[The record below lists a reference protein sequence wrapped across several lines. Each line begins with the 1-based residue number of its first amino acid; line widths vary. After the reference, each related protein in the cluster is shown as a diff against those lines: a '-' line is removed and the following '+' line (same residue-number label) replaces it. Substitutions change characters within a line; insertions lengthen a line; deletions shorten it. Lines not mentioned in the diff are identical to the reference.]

1 MDDDLDKVKNNNHMV
16 FLFIIE
22 SCLEHCVSDMK
33 ISHDTTYLFSLIAE
47 WNGRLMGIVEFIQ
60 TAMWS

>member
-16 FLFIIE
+16 FLSIIE

-33 ISHDTTYLFSLIAE
+33 ISLDTTYLFSLIAE
-47 WNGRLMGIVEFIQ
+47 
-60 TAMWS
+60 